1 MLPSVVPI
9 ETTIRQMTWYTVALV
24 ITTLVLVPVAD
35 LGWIYGVTAAVL
47 GVLFIGGTLAL
58 GRNPTPAASMRL
70 FGFSITYVTV
80 LFGAMTLDVLVANG
94 W

>member
-1 MLPSVVPI
+1 
-9 ETTIRQMTWYTVALV
+9 
-24 ITTLVLVPVAD
+24 LVLIPVAG
-35 LGWIYGVTAAVL
+35 LGWIYTVTAIVL
-47 GVLFIGGTLAL
+47 GVMFIAGVLAL

-80 LFGAMTLDVLVANG
+80 LFGSIMLDVFVQYG

>member
-1 MLPSVVPI
+1 MN
-9 ETTIRQMTWYTVALV
+9 TIRGRLTFWYTVALFAS
-24 ITTLVLVPVAD
+24 TLVLIPVAG
-35 LGWIYGVTAAVL
+35 LGWIYTITAIVL
-47 GVLFIGGTLAL
+47 GVMFIAGVLAL

-80 LFGAMTLDVLVANG
+80 LFGSIMLDVFVQYG